1 MTNVSMESVLERMT
15 VFSDAATYAFRCDV
29 LLRFGIVAS
38 ARDCSGLS
46 QWSCGLVDTI
56 DRSDVFIGPGAHAP
70 TLDADRRGRAAVGR
84 LGVSTHDG
92 MTESGRQE

>member
-1 MTNVSMESVLERMT
+1 MDT
-15 VFSDAATYAFRCDV
+15 V
-29 LLRFGIVAS
+29 
-38 ARDCSGLS
+38 
-46 QWSCGLVDTI
+46 

-84 LGVSTHDG
+84 LGVSTHDD